1 MSETNE
7 VKKEWNRVYYVYNEE
22 ILGLIN
28 HWREAP
34 KKMKPVLQ
42 ARIIDR
48 MSYMINKKIA
58 SYKES
63 GFYEDLLQEGRM
75 GIIAAMEKFDSSRS
89 PNFFQYSGWY
99 IQNKIRVY
107 LKKERRKRRE
117 IPTEEIYNCVDE
129 DIDPVANFEGKEAK
143 ELLRVA
149 IDALPEIDRKIVEM
163 RFGLN
168 DENKEGQTYQQIGDV
183 FSLTRQRIEQIH
195 SRAISKLR
203 KNTKLKNFFDMR

>member
-34 KKMKPVLQ
+34 KKMKPVIQ
-42 ARIIDR
+42 AQIIDR
-48 MSYMINKKIA
+48 MSYMVNKKIA

-89 PNFFQYSGWY
+89 PNFFLYSGWY
-99 IQNKIRVY
+99 IQNKIR
-107 LKKERRKRRE
+107 
-117 IPTEEIYNCVDE
+117 IYIKISCFFT
-129 DIDPVANFEGKEAK
+129 IISILF
-143 ELLRVA
+143 LL
-149 IDALPEIDRKIVEM
+149 
-163 RFGLN
+163 LN
-168 DENKEGQTYQQIGDV
+168 
-183 FSLTRQRIEQIH
+183 
-195 SRAISKLR
+195 
-203 KNTKLKNFFDMR
+203 